1 MDMAFFL
8 IGRGAD
14 DALQL
19 LSANS
24 FESRQDAM
32 AELSRITS
40 DSEFSHWDLEV
51 FVVDLDAGVPVLLVR
66 PRSEGNAD
74 AASVA
79 EEAEVV
85 ASDDSVAAVSEE
97 VAPPPDETEDTAPEE
112 VCEETSTDLREAL
125 QRTAEQMSAEG
136 IIPPPS
142 AGLSP
147 EPEASEGESADDA
160 VSAAEPSDEPDAEEL
175 EAEEPEAPEAGPPSE
190 EETAEEPADQPA
202 EGIQSDEPLV
212 VADQGSEEPSWP
224 WDAAPTAPA
233 AEPGVSP
240 EIATVYEGLE
250 RMDEQE
256 VVAPPGAPDADAQSV
271 GSDFILDLEAIQP
284 VAMQPRG
291 TDAASPPAQP
301 AEAPTAAQPVEAPPA
316 EPPVEAPPAEES
328 HEAPSGNTDFP
339 SSMTEY
345 TCEDCVYVETCPNRD
360 QREPKDCGSFQWK

>member
-40 DSEFSHWDLEV
+40 DSGFAHWDLEV

-66 PRSEGNAD
+66 PRAEEGAD
-74 AASVA
+74 APSVA
-79 EEAEVV
+79 EKAEAV
-85 ASDDSVAAVSEE
+85 ASDESVTAVSEE
-97 VAPPPDETEDTAPEE
+97 VPTPPDETEAAAPEE

-125 QRTAEQMSAEG
+125 QRTAQQMSAEG
-136 IIPPPS
+136 IVAPPS
-142 AGLSP
+142 AGL
-147 EPEASEGESADDA
+147 EPESAQSEAEEADSTMQEAASEEDAEPAASEEPPAEPEDASEEAAAEAADEEAAGESAE
-160 VSAAEPSDEPDAEEL
+160 AA
-175 EAEEPEAPEAGPPSE
+175 
-190 EETAEEPADQPA
+190 TQPADEQ
-202 EGIQSDEPLV
+202 
-212 VADQGSEEPSWP
+212 SWP
-224 WDAAPTAPA
+224 WDAAPAATA

-250 RMDEQE
+250 EMD
-256 VVAPPGAPDADAQSV
+256 DADAVAESAEPAGPADQAV

-284 VAMQPRG
+284 VALQPQG
-291 TDAASPPAQP
+291 SDAAAPP
-301 AEAPTAAQPVEAPPA
+301 EQPVESAESSLAEDTVVSSVPEPA
-316 EPPVEAPPAEES
+316 QDDSGEA
-328 HEAPSGNTDFP
+328 GFP